1 MQVSGIIDPMCTPR
15 RSPRAPAPVLV
26 AVVASLWLAACS
38 APERTGTSFCR
49 QVARELPAI
58 GQPIVTGGDVSAMV
72 RRYERLLE
80 RAPLTIEADLAIVT
94 DLLRLAASVDPR
106 NEAEVQE
113 LADAAYAST
122 RSATKVHDWVKDTCA
137 VDIATGLTVSP
148 PRTAPETTVPV
159 STTTVPA
166 TTTSAP

>member
-1 MQVSGIIDPMCTPR
+1 MCTPR
-15 RSPRAPAPVLV
+15 RSPTALAPLV
-26 AVVASLWLAACS
+26 VVASLWLAACS

-49 QVARELPAI
+49 QVAKELPAI
-58 GQPIVTGGDVSAMV
+58 GAPIVTGGDVSTMV

-94 DLLRLAASVDPR
+94 DLLRLAASVNPNDPT
-106 NEAEVQE
+106 EVQE

-122 RSATKVHDWVKDTCA
+122 RSATKVREWVKDTCA

-148 PRTAPETTVPV
+148 PRTAPETTVPDGTTSV
-159 STTTVPA
+159 PVTTTI
-166 TTTSAP
+166 AP